1 MSAKKPKPTEQSLP
15 LYSSIFGEGGKSG
28 AGSPINLV
36 IDDLHPFPKQPFRLY
51 TEEKMQEMV
60 ESVTE
65 YGVISPIVVRPNP
78 DGEGYEIISGHN
90 RVEACRRANINQ
102 VPAIIREVDDDTAI
116 ILMVDSNL
124 RQRDKLLPSEKAKAY
139 QMKMDA
145 MRRKMGRP
153 EKKSGHDGQT
163 FSFEKTPGESTRD
176 DLAQQ
181 SEDSSRQIQR
191 FMRLNNLS
199 PALMNLVDE
208 GKLALTPAVEI
219 SYLGEAEQEIVQEIL
234 ERDQVSPSLSQAQ
247 KLRKLSDTNRINDR
261 EIDKVLT
268 VEKPMYETIVFRRNK
283 IEHFFPHGTKGQ
295 EIEQTIIRLLE
306 RYQRE
311 WEAERNE
318 DMER

>member
-1 MSAKKPKPTEQSLP
+1 M
-15 LYSSIFGEGGKSG
+15 
-28 AGSPINLV
+28 
-36 IDDLHPFPKQPFRLY
+36 R
-51 TEEKMQEMV
+51 EMV

-65 YGVISPIVVRPNP
+65 FGVISPIIVRPNP
-78 DGEGYEIISGHN
+78 NGEGYEIVSGHN

-102 VPAIIREVDDDTAI
+102 IPAIIREIDDDTAI

-124 RQRDKLLPSEKAKAY
+124 RQREKLLPSEKAKAY

-145 MRRKMGRP
+145 LKRQGARTDLT
-153 EKKSGHDGQT
+153 SAHDGR
-163 FSFEKTPGESTRD
+163 KLNGKESREIV
-176 DLAQQ
+176 A
-181 SEDSSRQIQR
+181 EDAGISRNQVSR
-191 FMRLNNLS
+191 FIRLNSLS
-199 PALMNLVDE
+199 PALLNMVDE

-219 SYLGEAEQEIVQEIL
+219 SYLGEADQEIVQEIL

-247 KLRKLSDTNRINDR
+247 KLRKLSDSKKINDM
-261 EIDKVLT
+261 EIDKILT

-283 IEHFFPHGTKGQ
+283 IEHFFPHGTTGF
-295 EIEQTIIRLLE
+295 EIERTIYRLLE